1 MQSVRFVRRPRLNH
15 EDTTL
20 KRYVLLISA
29 SAAFLTP
36 FMGSALNL
44 AIPSI
49 GRALNGSAVMMSW
62 VVSSFLLTTAALLL
76 PIGRLAD
83 IFGRKKVF
91 VLGILIFSL
100 FSGLCG
106 FAWSMKAL
114 IFFRI
119 LQAVGGAMIFGTS
132 IAILTSVYPPHE
144 RGRVLGINVA
154 ATYTGLSLGPVLGG
168 ILNHQLGW
176 ESIFYFSAL
185 LGLVTFLFAVTRLKG
200 EWADAKGEYFDLSGA
215 VIYMAGIAA
224 TIFGFSSF
232 TESLQAKYIFGG
244 GVILLTLFVKN
255 EAKSPHPLMNVR
267 LFSGN
272 ATFAFSNLAALI
284 NYSATFALGFLLSLY
299 LQFIRGFDSQIAG
312 LILLSQPVLM
322 ACLSPFAGKLS
333 DRMEPRLV
341 ASLGMG
347 LTAMGLLAFFFLG
360 EATALWRI
368 VLALICIGVGF
379 ALFSSPNTNAVMGSV
394 AKQFYGV
401 AASTL
406 GTMRLLGQAISM
418 AIATLIIHL
427 YLGNVKLSLSAHDT
441 LGESISTSFAI
452 FAIICVVGVF
462 ASLARGNINVGER
475 VK

>member
-1 MQSVRFVRRPRLNH
+1 MLRLRRARLNP

-20 KRYVLLISA
+20 KRGALITSA
-29 SAAFLTP
+29 SASFLTP

-44 AIPSI
+44 SIPSI
-49 GRALNGSAVMMSW
+49 GRSLNGSAVMMSW

-91 VLGILIFSL
+91 VLGIFIFSI
-100 FSGLCG
+100 FSVLCG
-106 FAWSMKAL
+106 FAWSMKSL
-114 IFFRI
+114 VFFRI

-154 ATYTGLSLGPVLGG
+154 STYTGLSLGPVLGG
-168 ILNHQLGW
+168 VLNHQLGW
-176 ESIFYFSAL
+176 ASIFYFSAL

-224 TIFGFSSF
+224 TIFGFSSI
-232 TESLQAKYIFGG
+232 TESLQAKYIFGAG
-244 GVILLTLFVKN
+244 LILLAIFVKN
-255 EAKSPHPLMNVR
+255 EAKSPQPLVNVR

-299 LQFIRGFDSQIAG
+299 LQILRGFDSQIAG
-312 LILLSQPVLM
+312 LVLLSQPVLM
-322 ACLSPFAGKLS
+322 ASLSPFAGRLS
-333 DRMEPRLV
+333 DRLEPRLV
-341 ASLGMG
+341 SSLGMG
-347 LTAMGLLAFFFLG
+347 LTAMGLLAFVFIG
-360 EATALWRI
+360 ETTSLWKI
-368 VLALICIGVGF
+368 VLALIVIGVGF

-394 AKQFYGV
+394 QKKFYGV

-427 YLGNVKLSLSAHDT
+427 YLGDVKLSLSAHHT
-441 LGESISTSFAI
+441 LGKSISTSFAI
-452 FAIICVVGVF
+452 FAIICFVGVF
-462 ASLARGNINVGER
+462 ASLARGNINVLESELT
-475 VK
+475 VS